1 MTTISQAVYD
11 VVSMSPF
18 IEEGL
23 SKGIINY
30 AYLADM
36 IKPEVE
42 RIARKQTN
50 RYAIVM
56 ALRRMTIVLEGG
68 FVATASKMM
77 ENASINLTSN
87 MCCIT
92 IKRSQ
97 SAIKS
102 ASMLYNAI
110 NFENKDFLTITFGTY
125 EINIIANMKDADKII
140 SMFHKEDI
148 AKKSS
153 NLSSLAIRI
162 TKNAAESV
170 GLLYSITK
178 ALSWEG
184 INIIEVVSTYT
195 EEIFIVSDI
204 DAARAFD
211 AIRRISI
218 PIKR

>member
-1 MTTISQAVYD
+1 
-11 VVSMSPF
+11 
-18 IEEGL
+18 
-23 SKGIINY
+23 
-30 AYLADM
+30 M

-50 RYAIVM
+50 RYAIIM
-56 ALRRMTIVLEGG
+56 ALRRMSRVLEGG
-68 FVATASKMM
+68 FVATAGKMLK
-77 ENASINLTSN
+77 NASVNLTSN

-102 ASMLYNAI
+102 ASILYNAI
-110 NFENKDFLTITFGTY
+110 NFDNGDFLTITFGTY
-125 EINIIANMKDADKII
+125 EINIIANMKNADEII
-140 SMFHKEDI
+140 GMFHKEDI
-148 AKKSS
+148 EKRSS

-211 AIRRISI
+211 AIRRLSI
-218 PIKR
+218 QTKQ